1 MLSTQEAATFV
12 RALPEGLF
20 FGSRGVFLMAPST
33 SRGSREAP
41 GYLRAK
47 LPAFVRPSYWYD
59 MYRPEQVDYSAI
71 DRNRILWR
79 ASVDGDRARFRDDV
93 AVVHD
98 YRFFFA
104 FDAGSG
110 ALRWANQLPSDAVGS
125 ADTGGSILFA
135 TASGELG
142 AFDVGTGARSYQ
154 A

>member
-1 MLSTQEAATFV
+1 M
-12 RALPEGLF
+12 
-20 FGSRGVFLMAPST
+20 
-33 SRGSREAP
+33 
-41 GYLRAK
+41 
-47 LPAFVRPSYWYD
+47 RPSYWYD

-79 ASVDGDRARFRDDV
+79 ATVDGDRARFRDDV

-125 ADTGGSILFA
+125 AATGGSILFA

-154 A
+154 AQLPGEVVRAATFDAEGFGPRGQREAAGAWCRR